1 MDELELNKA
10 LSREVAAV
18 EGKQMVER
26 DAARPFAKEALV
38 NCEVDLPGVLKKAVD
53 VYDGPNGKGYV
64 VVPDVEIPSAAYV
77 GSPRLVHPEQAVDF
91 KKEVVEGGLNGD
103 L

>member
-1 MDELELNKA
+1 MKVTTFEGFVENGQVRLPVSIRLPEKA
-10 LSREVAAV
+10 KV
-18 EGKQMVER
+18 
-26 DAARPFAKEALV
+26 
-38 NCEVDLPGVLKKAVD
+38 
-53 VYDGPNGKGYV
+53 YV
-64 VVPDVEIPSAAYV
+64 VVPDVEVPSAAYV